1 MSFSATPPTPPDDA
15 GDSSRRVTWPD
26 VAVLVVVIGFDVF
39 LMSRGLSVQD
49 ATITAVS
56 TVAAVLT
63 MLLLPQRFAEAVRL
77 LRAISRSAGTSGP
90 GAI

>member
-1 MSFSATPPTPPDDA
+1 MSFSAIPPPDDA
-15 GDSSRRVTWPD
+15 GESPRRVTWPD

-49 ATITAVS
+49 ATVTAVS
-56 TVAAVLT
+56 TAAAVLT
-63 MLLLPQRFAEAVRL
+63 MLLLPQRLAEGVRL
-77 LRAISRSAGTSGP
+77 LRAISRSTGASGP